1 MKVKNVKLEW
11 NVLMWDSNN
20 KKVVN
25 YNVLGQE
32 LIEELHQK
40 IVKKKTIT
48 NYEQLKENIKSWCMY
63 YYWSKCERE
72 ILISGWF
79 AEEDEFEKIDAWRQI
94 EMNLDRMCEYI
105 MRELK
110 IDFDKKGKK
119 KQITQEVI
127 NGNI

>member
-1 MKVKNVKLEW
+1 MKIKNVKLEW

-25 YNVLGQE
+25 YNVLKQE
-32 LIEELHQK
+32 LIEELHKK

-48 NYEQLKENIKSWCMY
+48 NYNELKESIRSWCMY
-63 YYWSKCERE
+63 YYRSKCERE
-72 ILISGWF
+72 ILVSGWP
-79 AEEDEFEKIDAWRQI
+79 AEDDEFEKIDAWRQI

-105 MRELK
+105 IRELK
-110 IDFDKKGKK
+110 IDFDKKEKK